1 MKKKHIIA
9 ILAFTA
15 VLAAAGALAGCGR
28 SDTADGGGTMT
39 LTNVSYDPTR
49 ELYKEYNELFQKHY
63 RETTG
68 KDIRII
74 QSHGGSGSQARSV
87 IEGSRA
93 DVVTLALA
101 HDISL
106 IERAGLI
113 HEGWQSDFANDSAP
127 YTSTIVFLVRKGNPK
142 GIRDWD
148 DLVKPGVSVITPD
161 PKSSGGACWNFLA
174 AWSWGLDHFGG
185 NEIKTRAFMTDL
197 YRNVT
202 VMDSGARGS
211 TTTFVE
217 NGQGDVLIAW
227 ENEALYSM
235 REYPDKFE
243 LVVPSISIM
252 AQPSVAVVD
261 RLARRKGHEEAAR
274 QYLQYL
280 YSDEA
285 QKLAAKNGFRPSN
298 PDILQRYADRFDL
311 HVKLTKI
318 SDFGGWEAAY
328 VKFFNDDALFD
339 KIMADVNGNE

>member
-113 HEGWQSDFANDSAP
+113 HEAGKAISPTIQRRTRRPSSSWSARG
-127 YTSTIVFLVRKGNPK
+127 TRKGYAT
-142 GIRDWD
+142 G
-148 DLVKPGVSVITPD
+148 
-161 PKSSGGACWNFLA
+161 
-174 AWSWGLDHFGG
+174 
-185 NEIKTRAFMTDL
+185 MT
-197 YRNVT
+197 
-202 VMDSGARGS
+202 
-211 TTTFVE
+211 
-217 NGQGDVLIAW
+217 W
-227 ENEALYSM
+227 
-235 REYPDKFE
+235 
-243 LVVPSISIM
+243 
-252 AQPSVAVVD
+252 
-261 RLARRKGHEEAAR
+261 
-274 QYLQYL
+274 
-280 YSDEA
+280 
-285 QKLAAKNGFRPSN
+285 
-298 PDILQRYADRFDL
+298 
-311 HVKLTKI
+311 
-318 SDFGGWEAAY
+318 
-328 VKFFNDDALFD
+328 
-339 KIMADVNGNE
+339 